1 MLGSSGHGRIAT
13 QAVAHQHRRLA
24 HHLFDERR
32 ELAGPDVVPAVL
44 NQRLI
49 TPPVQQRINLKAAV
63 LRPGRCCA
71 ASLQNKSSCWHI
83 VSTKL
88 VVARCIGGDTQVAV
102 RAPKAQQ
109 ARRKHATRCCQC
121 RERIAPAYGL

>member
-24 HHLFDERR
+24 HHLFNERR

-49 TPPVQQRINLKAAV
+49 TPPVQQRRKVKTAV
-63 LRPGRCCA
+63 LLAGCCCA
-71 ASLQNKSSCWHI
+71 ASFQSLRSC
-83 VSTKL
+83 
-88 VVARCIGGDTQVAV
+88 
-102 RAPKAQQ
+102 
-109 ARRKHATRCCQC
+109 
-121 RERIAPAYGL
+121 